1 MQMTVTRFKAT
12 CLGVIE
18 SVAKEKNRVIITRH
32 GKPAA
37 EVIPFIDVAG
47 PPLFG
52 RASGSTQIV
61 GDIISPIGET
71 WSADV

>member
-18 SVAKEKNRVIITRH
+18 SIAKENKRVVITRH

-37 EVIPFIDVAG
+37 ELIPFTG
-47 PPLFG
+47 CPETPLFG
-52 RASGSTQIV
+52 RASASTRIL
-61 GDIISPIGET
+61 GDITHPAEP
-71 WSADV
+71 WNADA

>member
-18 SVAKEKNRVIITRH
+18 SVAKEKKRVVITRH

-37 EVIPFIDVAG
+37 EVIPFDDVAG

-52 RASGSTQIV
+52 RAAENTKIL
-61 GDIISPIGET
+61 GDIVSPLGEP
-71 WSADV
+71 WSADA